1 MSTRRALLFSFLDR
15 YSALVLSI
23 ASSMF
28 IARLLTPADIGVFS
42 VTMVLVSFASTLR
55 DLGAGQYLVQER
67 DLTPE
72 RVRATWALM
81 LTTGALMALIVLLAA
96 WPVSQFYREPRML
109 PIMVVVATS
118 FLANPL
124 GSMTYAWLMR
134 EMRFETLAVMRFCS
148 SLAGAS
154 TSVVL
159 AWQGFGPMSLAL
171 GNLAATVITAS
182 LGAWFRPAHFGWR
195 PGWKDIRRVLRFG
208 GTTSCTSLMWD
219 MANGAPEL
227 LLGRL
232 QGMSA
237 AGFFSRANGLTMMFQ
252 RMVLDATQAVALPMF
267 ARAGR
272 DGADISAPFLRATS
286 YVTAL
291 GWSFLLGLTLL
302 APAAV
307 RVLYGDQWDASI
319 ELVRVLAL
327 GLCVALPAAM
337 CQQALMALGQ
347 VSAILRVSL
356 VLVPLQVT
364 CTALGAQHSAL
375 AASIGFAA
383 TQAASVA
390 IWLLTAR
397 RVIGF
402 GWHDLLKTLAK
413 SASLAA
419 AVTAVPLA
427 CVVLTRLYEVHNLAQ
442 LAGALL
448 AATVVLVLVAQRID
462 HPLAVEIQRVLR
474 RLQPTR

>member
-23 ASSMF
+23 ASSMI

-67 DLTPE
+67 DLTLE
-72 RVRATWALM
+72 RIRATWALM
-81 LTTGALMALIVLLAA
+81 LTTGALMAVIVLSAA

-134 EMRFETLAVMRFCS
+134 EMQFETLAVMRFCS
-148 SLAGAS
+148 SVAGAS

-159 AWQGFGPMSLAL
+159 AWHDFGPMSLAL
-171 GNLAATVITAS
+171 GNLAATVATAT
-182 LGAWFRPAHFGWR
+182 LGAWFRPLHFGWR
-195 PGWKDIRRVLRFG
+195 PGWTDIRRVLRFG
-208 GTTSCTSLMWD
+208 GTTSSTSLMWD

-232 QGMSA
+232 QGMAA

-252 RMVLDATQAVALPMF
+252 RLVLDATQAVALPLF

-272 DGADISAPFLRATS
+272 DGANISEPFLRATS

-291 GWSFLLGLTLL
+291 GWAFLLGLALM

-307 RVLYGDQWDASI
+307 HLLYGDQWDASI
-319 ELVRVLAL
+319 EVVRALAL
-327 GLCVALPAAM
+327 GLCISLPAAM
-337 CQQALMALGQ
+337 CQQALMALGR
-347 VSAILRVSL
+347 VTVILRVSL
-356 VLVPLQVT
+356 VLVPLQIA
-364 CTALGAQHSAL
+364 CIAAGAQHSAL
-375 AASIGFAA
+375 AAAIGFAA
-383 TQAASVA
+383 AQTVSVTV
-390 IWLLTAR
+390 WLLSAR
-397 RVIGF
+397 QAMRF
-402 GWHDLLKTLAK
+402 TWRNLRTTLVR
-413 SASLAA
+413 SAALST

-427 CVVLTRLYEVHNLAQ
+427 CVLLTQHFAVHDLVQLVSVLFISA
-442 LAGALL
+442 
-448 AATVVLVLVAQRID
+448 LVLLLIAPRIN
-462 HPLAVEIQRVLR
+462 HPLAEEVDRLR
-474 RLQPTR
+474 RRAPMKK